1 MDYNIRLKQIINR
14 FYGKMSQH
22 NFIYADTDSIL
33 YSDCDVAETT
43 ELISLL
49 AKMTCEERMRIANA
63 GYITASRMTDHNM
76 AIDYLQKLE
85 NI

>member
-1 MDYNIRLKQIINR
+1 MARGCITIASRNEGIDGVIKSGENGFLVKA
-14 FYGKMSQH
+14 G
-22 NFIYADTDSIL
+22 
-33 YSDCDVAETT
+33 DVTETT